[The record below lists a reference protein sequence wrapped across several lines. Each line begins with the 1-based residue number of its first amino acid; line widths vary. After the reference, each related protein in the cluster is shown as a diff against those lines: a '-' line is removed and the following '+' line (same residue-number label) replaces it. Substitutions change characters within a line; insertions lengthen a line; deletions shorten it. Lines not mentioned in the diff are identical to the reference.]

1 MAPWLKNNARL
12 LVLTVFVIELAFI
25 SLSFVF
31 SVNPDGNSSLA
42 AVLPNI
48 LNSLTNQNRQLNN
61 EPILTVNPLLNK
73 VAELK
78 AEDMAQSGYFDH
90 TSPTG
95 KTPWYWFDLVGYKY
109 QYAGENLA
117 IDFTNS
123 VDVDNA
129 WMSSIG
135 HRANILKE
143 SYTEVGTAVA
153 TGTYQGNP
161 TTFVVQVFGKPVSQ
175 TAPIQAVVASSTPDS
190 PQQAVNNILII
201 LGLFII
207 ASILIKVFIKIDK
220 KHPFAVTGGLII
232 IVVLLGFLIARN
244 NMIVGN
250 KPSVSSTFA
259 GFHGD
264 QFDQSKN

>member
-1 MAPWLKNNARL
+1 MALWLKKNARL
-12 LVLTVFVIELAFI
+12 LVLSVFVIEIAFF
-25 SLSFVF
+25 SFSFVYT
-31 SVNPDGNSSLA
+31 VNLSGNASLA

-48 LNSLTNQNRQLNN
+48 LNSLTNQNRQSNN
-61 EPILTVNPLLNK
+61 ESVLTVSPLLNK

-78 AEDMAQSGYFDH
+78 AEDMAQSGYFAH
-90 TSPTG
+90 TSPSG
-95 KTPWYWFDLVGYKY
+95 KTPWFWFNLVGYKY

-117 IDFTNS
+117 VDFTNS

-129 WMSSIG
+129 WMSSLG
-135 HRANILKE
+135 HRENILKE
-143 SYTEVGTAVA
+143 NYTEVGTAVA
-153 TGTYQGNP
+153 TGTYQGSP
-161 TTFVVQVFGKPVSQ
+161 TTFVVQVFGKPISQ
-175 TAPIQAVVASSTPDS
+175 TAPMQAAIASSTPDS
-190 PQQAVNNILII
+190 PQQAVNIILVI

-220 KHPFAVTGGLII
+220 KHPVAVTSGLII
-232 IVVLLGFLIARN
+232 IVVLLGFFIAR

-250 KPSVSSTFA
+250 NASVYSTFA